1 MITKIVERTNDQMRK
16 VRKKIKVDE
25 FLFRYSDTNE
35 EEIKCLFGLLY
46 FRSLCDDTKQPTK
59 EVWYDTFSARNIY
72 RVAMSLNRCE
82 WLMRAIAF
90 DDHNTVRAD
99 FFEYGFARLRCFLTE
114 FEKNV
119 RKHYCHTEFAVMDET
134 LRNFY
139 IFIIVILK
147 FI

>member
-16 VRKKIKVDE
+16 VRKKIKADE

-59 EVWYDTFSARNIY
+59 ELWYDTFSARKIY
-72 RVAMSLNRCE
+72 RTAISSNRCE

-90 DDHNTVRAD
+90 HDHNTVRAD
-99 FFEYGFARLRCFLTE
+99 FLENRFARLR
-114 FEKNV
+114 
-119 RKHYCHTEFAVMDET
+119 
-134 LRNFY
+134 
-139 IFIIVILK
+139 
-147 FI
+147 